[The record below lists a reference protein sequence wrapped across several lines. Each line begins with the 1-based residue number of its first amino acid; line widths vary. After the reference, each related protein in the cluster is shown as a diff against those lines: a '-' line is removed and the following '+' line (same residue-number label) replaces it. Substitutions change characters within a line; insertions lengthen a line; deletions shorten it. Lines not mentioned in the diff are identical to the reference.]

1 MSLKEAKI
9 VDKNL
14 YELKIEIDPG
24 TFAEAVDKIYK
35 KRAKNIT
42 VPGFRRGKA
51 PRSIVEKMYGKGVFY
66 EDAINDLLPS
76 AWADALKES
85 GIAAVSQPDFSI
97 DSVDESG
104 VALTAKVYV
113 KPEVSIEGYKGIE
126 VTRTVEPTT
135 DSEVQEEIDRVRDR
149 NARMIDVTDR
159 AAENG
164 DTANIDF
171 EGFVDGKAFEG
182 GKAEG
187 HELILGSGQFIP
199 GFEEQIVGKSIGDSF
214 DVNVTFPAEY
224 HAEDLAGKAAVF
236 KVKLNAL
243 RRKELPALDDEFA
256 KDVSDFDT
264 FAAYEADVRANITS
278 RKEKA
283 ADAAVEDQLIDALIE
298 KLDADIPEAMFVNET
313 ENFVRDYDT
322 RLRMQ
327 GLDLAKYFQYTGMD
341 LDGLR
346 AQMRP
351 QAEKQVKTRLA
362 LEKIAQ
368 LENIDV
374 TEEELEAE
382 YTRLAEAYNMES
394 DKIKESI
401 EADALSE
408 DIKVKKAVDLVK
420 EAAVIKTEAPK
431 KAPAKKAP
439 AKAKAASADTEA
451 KMEAKAPAKTTAK
464 KTTAAKSD
472 SADKA
477 AAPKK
482 AAAAKTSTA
491 TKSTTTTTKKTAGST
506 AAKSTAAKKPA
517 AKKATPK
524 KTETDKTE

>member
-24 TFAEAVDKIYK
+24 VFAEAVDKIYK

-66 EDAINDLLPS
+66 EDAINDLLPGVY
-76 AWADALKES
+76 ADALKES

-97 DSVDESG
+97 DSVDETG

-113 KPEVSIEGYKGIE
+113 KPEVSIDGYKGIE
-126 VTRTVEPTT
+126 VTKTVEEAT
-135 DSEVQEEIDRVRDR
+135 DSEVQSEIERVRDR

-164 DTANIDF
+164 DTVNIDF
-171 EGFVDGKAFEG
+171 EGFVDDKAFEG

-199 GFEEQIVGKSIGDSF
+199 GFEDQIIGKNIGDAF

-243 RRKELPALDDEFA
+243 KRKELPELDDDFA

-283 ADAAVEDQLIDALIE
+283 ADDAVEEQLIDALIE
-298 KLDADIPEAMFVNET
+298 KLEADIPEAMFVTET

-368 LENIDV
+368 LENIAV

-382 YTRLAEAYNMES
+382 YARLAEAYNMES

-420 EAAVIKTEAPK
+420 EAAVIKAEAPG
-431 KAPAKKAP
+431 KASAKEKAAATTSEANAKEDSKEDETPAKKAP
-439 AKAKAASADTEA
+439 AKKTTTAKASTAKAA
-451 KMEAKAPAKTTAK
+451 TTK
-464 KTTAAKSD
+464 TAADKS
-472 SADKA
+472 A
-477 AAPKK
+477 
-482 AAAAKTSTA
+482 A
-491 TKSTTTTTKKTAGST
+491 TKKTTTTKKAGT
-506 AAKSTAAKKPA
+506 TTTAAKKPA
-517 AKKATPK
+517 AKKAAPK
-524 KTETDKTE
+524 KEDADQAE

>member
-439 AKAKAASADTEA
+439 AKEKAETTSSENKEDKKEA
-451 KMEAKAPAKTTAK
+451 KTPAK
-464 KTTAAKSD
+464 KTTAAK
-472 SADKA
+472 AGTDKTTATKKKTA
-477 AAPKK
+477 AWT
-482 AAAAKTSTA
+482 KTTA
-491 TKSTTTTTKKTAGST
+491 TKSTATTKKASNSSATKTST
-506 AAKSTAAKKPA
+506 EKKPA
-517 AKKATPK
+517 AKKAAPK
-524 KTETDKTE
+524 KAASDKAE

>member
-1 MSLKEAKI
+1 MPKT
-9 VDKNL
+9 V
-14 YELKIEIDPG
+14 
-24 TFAEAVDKIYK
+24 
-35 KRAKNIT
+35 T

-104 VALTAKVYV
+104 VALTAKVYI

-126 VTRTVEPTT
+126 VTRNVEPTT

-149 NARMIDVTDR
+149 NSRMIDVTDR

-164 DTANIDF
+164 DTVNIDF

-199 GFEEQIVGKSIGDSF
+199 GFEEQIVGKNIGDAF

-327 GLDLAKYFQYTGMD
+327 GLDLAKYFQYTGMN

-368 LENIDV
+368 LENISV

-439 AKAKAASADTEA
+439 AKAKTESADIETKKET
-451 KMEAKAPAKTTAK
+451 KAPAKTAAK
-464 KTTAAKSD
+464 KTTAAKGD
-472 SADKA
+472 TADKA

-482 AAAAKTSTA
+482 AAA
-491 TKSTTTTTKKTAGST
+491 TKSSSTTKKAAGSTT
-506 AAKSTAAKKPA
+506 AAKSTTAKKPA
-517 AKKATPK
+517 AKKTAPK
-524 KTETDKTE
+524 KTETDKAE

>member
-9 VDKNL
+9 ADKNL

-24 TFAEAVDKIYK
+24 AFAEAVDKIYK
-35 KRAKNIT
+35 KRAKNIS

-66 EDAINDLLPS
+66 EDAINELLPS
-76 AWADALKES
+76 VYADALKES

-97 DSVDESG
+97 DSVDENG

-113 KPEVSIEGYKGIE
+113 KPEVAIDGYKGIE
-126 VTRTVEPTT
+126 VVKTVEETK
-135 DSEVQEEIDRVRDR
+135 DSEVQDEIDRVRDR

-171 EGFVDGKAFEG
+171 EGFVDDKAFEG

-199 GFEEQIVGKSIGDSF
+199 GFEDQIIGKNIGDAF

-224 HAEDLAGKAAVF
+224 HAEELAGKAAVF
-236 KVKLNAL
+236 KVKLNAIK
-243 RRKELPALDDEFA
+243 RKELPELDDDFA

-278 RKEKA
+278 RKEKSA
-283 ADAAVEDQLIDALIE
+283 EDAVEEQLINTLIE
-298 KLDADIPEAMFVNET
+298 KLEADIPEAMFVTET

-341 LDGLR
+341 LDSLR
-346 AQMRP
+346 TQMRP

-368 LENIDV
+368 LENITV
-374 TEEELEAE
+374 SQEELEAE

-431 KAPAKKAP
+431 KASVKKAP
-439 AKAKAASADTEA
+439 AKKAA
-451 KMEAKAPAKTTAK
+451 
-464 KTTAAKSD
+464 
-472 SADKA
+472 ADKE

-482 AAAAKTSTA
+482 
-491 TKSTTTTTKKTAGST
+491 TTTTKKASGATT
-506 AAKSTAAKKPA
+506 TAAKKPA
-517 AKKATPK
+517 AKKAAPK
-524 KTETDKTE
+524 KEEIDKAE

>member
-14 YELKIEIDPG
+14 YELKIEIDPSA
-24 TFAEAVDKIYK
+24 FAEAVDKIYK

-66 EDAINDLLPS
+66 EDAINDLLPE
-76 AWADALKES
+76 AYADALKES

-97 DSVDESG
+97 DSVDENG

-113 KPEVSIEGYKGIE
+113 KPEVAIDGYKGIE
-126 VTRTVEPTT
+126 VTKNVEAVQ
-135 DSEVQEEIDRVRDR
+135 DSEVAEEIERVRDR

-171 EGFVDGKAFEG
+171 EGFVEDKAFEG

-199 GFEEQIVGKSIGDSF
+199 GFEDQIIGKNIGDAF

-243 RRKELPALDDEFA
+243 KRKELPALDDEFA

-264 FAAYEADVRANITS
+264 LAAYEADIRANITS

-283 ADAAVEDQLIDALIE
+283 ADAAVEEQLIDALIE
-298 KLDADIPEAMFVNET
+298 KLEADIPEAMFVTET

-341 LDGLR
+341 LDALR

-368 LENIDV
+368 LENISV

-420 EAAVIKTEAPK
+420 EAAVIKAEAPK
-431 KAPAKKAP
+431 KKKAP
-439 AKAKAASADTEA
+439 AKAKAETDETDAAEEA
-451 KMEAKAPAKTTAK
+451 KPAAKKAPAKK
-464 KTTAAKSD
+464 
-472 SADKA
+472 
-477 AAPKK
+477 
-482 AAAAKTSTA
+482 
-491 TKSTTTTTKKTAGST
+491 TTTTTKKAAGT
-506 AAKSTAAKKPA
+506 TTAKKPA
-517 AKKATPK
+517 AKKAAPK
-524 KTETDKTE
+524 KEEADKAE